1 MQIKNPIYTVMRY
14 SLLLLVLP
22 FILMQ
27 CKSVN
32 EKKVETTNNVK
43 GYQIKVSVKAPNPD
57 GFIYLSKIK
66 DQRPQVLDS
75 TRIDGNGIATFTG
88 TLKTPGYYLLNVYGQ
103 REALIILDNDS
114 MEVYMDNTSENGD
127 LRITGSKL
135 MDQYNQIQA
144 YNKEYEAVLNTTR
157 VQYESLQRNNAQP
170 EELKALETRN
180 NNYLIETQ
188 SKIKA
193 FLRAQKPATIVTLY
207 AATALDV
214 NKDFN
219 FLDSAIRDLKQT
231 YPDNDDIISFAEYIG
246 KFGSLRPGAEAPA
259 IEQNTPDGKKLSLA
273 SLKGKYVLID
283 FWASWCGPCRRA
295 NPDLVATY
303 AKFKG
308 KKFEILGISLDK
320 DAAEWKAA
328 IKADKLTWPQ
338 VSDLM
343 YWNNAA
349 ARTYQVESIPS
360 SFLVG
365 PDGKIIA
372 RDLSHTEL
380 EDYLTKTLK

>member
-1 MQIKNPIYTVMRY
+1 
-14 SLLLLVLP
+14 
-22 FILMQ
+22 MQ

-75 TRIDGNGIATFTG
+75 TRIDGNGVATFTG
-88 TLKTPGYYLLNVYGQ
+88 NLKTPGYYLINVYGQ
-103 REALIILDNDS
+103 REALLILDNDS
-114 MEVYMDNTSENGD
+114 MEVYMDNTSENGE

-308 KKFEILGISLDK
+308 KKFEILGVSLDK
-320 DAAEWKAA
+320 DGAEWKAA
-328 IKADKLTWPQ
+328 IKA
-338 VSDLM
+338 
-343 YWNNAA
+343 
-349 ARTYQVESIPS
+349 
-360 SFLVG
+360 
-365 PDGKIIA
+365 
-372 RDLSHTEL
+372 
-380 EDYLTKTLK
+380 

>member
-1 MQIKNPIYTVMRY
+1 MKY
-14 SLLLLVLP
+14 SLLLLALP

-32 EKKVETTNNVK
+32 EKKVETSSNVK

-88 TLKTPGYYLLNVYGQ
+88 NLKTPGYYLLNVYGQ

-259 IEQNTPDGKKLSLA
+259 IEQNTPEGGKLSLA

-308 KKFEILGISLDK
+308 KKFEILGVSLDK

-380 EDYLTKTLK
+380 EEYLTKTLK

>member
-1 MQIKNPIYTVMRY
+1 MRY

-32 EKKVETTNNVK
+32 EKKVETSNVK
-43 GYQIKVSVKAPNPD
+43 GYQIKISVKAPNPD

-75 TRIDGNGIATFTG
+75 AKINAEGIATISG
-88 TLKTPGYYLLNVYGQ
+88 NLKTPGYFLLNVYGQ
-103 REALIILDNDS
+103 REAMIILDNDS
-114 MEVYMDNTSENGD
+114 MEVYMDNTSEDGE

-135 MDQYNQIQA
+135 MDQYNQIQL
-144 YNKEYEAVLNTTR
+144 YNKEYEAVLSTTKL
-157 VQYESLQRNNAQP
+157 QYESLKRNNAQP
-170 EELKALETRN
+170 DELKALENRN
-180 NNYLIETQ
+180 NYFLIETQ
-188 SKIKA
+188 NKIKT

-207 AATALDV
+207 AANALDV

-246 KFGSLRPGAEAPA
+246 KFGSLRPGADAPA
-259 IEQNTPDGKKLSLA
+259 IEQQTPEGNKLSLA

-308 KKFEILGISLDK
+308 KKFEILGVSLDK
-320 DAAEWKAA
+320 DGAEWKKA

-372 RDLSHTEL
+372 RDLTHTEL
-380 EDYLTKTLK
+380 EDYLAKTLK

>member
-1 MQIKNPIYTVMRY
+1 
-14 SLLLLVLP
+14 
-22 FILMQ
+22 
-27 CKSVN
+27 
-32 EKKVETTNNVK
+32 
-43 GYQIKVSVKAPNPD
+43 
-57 GFIYLSKIK
+57 
-66 DQRPQVLDS
+66 
-75 TRIDGNGIATFTG
+75 
-88 TLKTPGYYLLNVYGQ
+88 
-103 REALIILDNDS
+103 
-114 MEVYMDNTSENGD
+114 
-127 LRITGSKL
+127 
-135 MDQYNQIQA
+135 
-144 YNKEYEAVLNTTR
+144 
-157 VQYESLQRNNAQP
+157 
-170 EELKALETRN
+170 
-180 NNYLIETQ
+180 
-188 SKIKA
+188 
-193 FLRAQKPATIVTLY
+193 
-207 AATALDV
+207 
-214 NKDFN
+214 
-219 FLDSAIRDLKQT
+219 LDSAIRDLKQT

-308 KKFEILGISLDK
+308 KKFEILGVSLDK

>member
-1 MQIKNPIYTVMRY
+1 MRY

-32 EKKVETTNNVK
+32 EKKVETSNVK
-43 GYQIKVSVKAPNPD
+43 GYQIKISVKAPNPD

-75 TRIDGNGIATFTG
+75 AKINAEGIATISG
-88 TLKTPGYYLLNVYGQ
+88 NLKTPGYYLLNVYGQ

-114 MEVYMDNTSENGD
+114 MEVYMDNTSEDGE

-135 MDQYNQIQA
+135 MDQYNQVQL
-144 YNKEYEAVLNTTR
+144 YNKEYEAVLSTTKL
-157 VQYESLQRNNAQP
+157 QYESLKRNNAQP
-170 EELKALETRN
+170 DELKALENRN
-180 NNYLIETQ
+180 NYFLIETQ
-188 SKIKA
+188 NKIKT

-207 AATALDV
+207 AANALDV

-231 YPDNDDIISFAEYIG
+231 YPDNDDIISFAEFIG
-246 KFGSLRPGAEAPA
+246 KFGSLRPGADAPG
-259 IEQNTPDGKKLSLA
+259 IEQQTPEGNKLSLA

-308 KKFEILGISLDK
+308 KKFEILGVSLDK
-320 DAAEWKAA
+320 DGAEWKAA

-372 RDLSHTEL
+372 RDLTHTEL
-380 EDYLTKTLK
+380 EDYLAKTLK

>member
-1 MQIKNPIYTVMRY
+1 MKY
-14 SLLLLVLP
+14 SLLLLALP

-32 EKKVETTNNVK
+32 EKKVETSSNVK

-88 TLKTPGYYLLNVYGQ
+88 NLKTPGYYLLNVYGQ

-295 NPDLVATY
+295 YPDLVATY

-308 KKFEILGISLDK
+308 KKFEILGVSLDK

-380 EDYLTKTLK
+380 EEYLTKTLK